1 MKNPSKCEF
10 HLSHT
15 RICVWG
21 GVRAPCKICKIARFF
36 FPTGKKIFPTW
47 ILTPPSFFSHQS
59 FNSFILNNSFHPVS
73 MKKSELA
80 LLYFPDSTVAVATNR
95 LMRWVHDCPPLMEEL
110 EAVGYHRS
118 QKLLTSRQVSL
129 IIRHLGD
136 P

>member
-1 MKNPSKCEF
+1 
-10 HLSHT
+10 
-15 RICVWG
+15 
-21 GVRAPCKICKIARFF
+21 
-36 FPTGKKIFPTW
+36 
-47 ILTPPSFFSHQS
+47 
-59 FNSFILNNSFHPVS
+59 

-80 LLYFPDSTVAVATNR
+80 LLYFPESTVAVATNR

-129 IIRHLGD
+129 IIRYLGD

>member
-1 MKNPSKCEF
+1 MKNPSECEF
-10 HLSHT
+10 HLPHT
-15 RICVWG
+15 RICVCV

-36 FPTGKKIFPTW
+36 SQLGKKYSP
-47 ILTPPSFFSHQS
+47 LGYY
-59 FNSFILNNSFHPVS
+59 SFHPVS